1 MADSS
6 HAIIYLIGKI
16 KSRGYLFRGSLGK
29 LNYKF
34 MIIDFLAAKKSSRKS
49 LNQHLCNSV
58 HLHLKQKIELGET
71 RERNTL

>member
-34 MIIDFLAAKKSSRKS
+34 MIIDFLAAKNLQGNLLINIYVILFICIWNKK
-49 LNQHLCNSV
+49 
-58 HLHLKQKIELGET
+58 
-71 RERNTL
+71 